1 MIALHPNLDSRQS
14 DPIQV
19 WLTSPPSLVD
29 LIQYA
34 ILYRSL
40 GWNVLPVA
48 GKKVAVAWRGWQCK
62 RVPKR
67 LLIRLL
73 ERKGVTGLAVL
84 CGWISGWPGR
94 KLCVRDFDTVE
105 AYQRWAEQHPSLAVV
120 LPTVRTRR
128 GYHVYCWSPFELNL
142 KFSDGEL
149 KASSKTYVL
158 LPPSVHPEGEVY
170 TWVIPFPINPEGMPV
185 LDPREAGL
193 IPSDTKAFVDPT
205 PVGGVTQAVLKSM
218 EVFGRAS
225 ASGLGESVRVR
236 GSVQGESDGDE
247 PSVFGSGVW
256 DAIETSQ
263 PSGPGERNV
272 KLFELARQLKGLPH
286 LADSTPADLEPY
298 VWAWWVR
305 ALSVIRTRDWRTSWA
320 EFLTA
325 WNRVAFPAGEGPARR
340 LMEAA
345 AAGPEPI
352 EAAGFPDPAVRRL
365 IAVCQALQD
374 AANRYGGDHFFLSCR
389 SAAAVCGFSGLN
401 GYRTASRWLRRLV
414 EDGLLELV
422 ERGIPG
428 LSHGKASC
436 YRVRPCTRDRTEGD
450 KRCQSRSG

>member
-1 MIALHPNLDSRQS
+1 MIALHPAAESRQA

-34 ILYRSL
+34 LLYRSL

-48 GKKVAVAWRGWQCK
+48 GKKVAVAWRVWQCK

-94 KLCVRDFDTVE
+94 KLCVRDFDTIE

-170 TWVIPFPINPEGMPV
+170 TWEIPFPINPEGMPV

-193 IPSDTKAFVDPT
+193 IPLDTDAFVDPT
-205 PVGGVTQAVLKSM
+205 PVGGVTQAVLESM
-218 EVFGRAS
+218 EVSCGAS
-225 ASGLGESVRVR
+225 ASGVGESVRVR
-236 GSVQGESDGDE
+236 GSVRGESEGDE

-256 DAIETSQ
+256 DAIEASQ
-263 PSGPGERNV
+263 PAGRGERNT
-272 KLFELARQLKGLPH
+272 KIFDLARRLRALPH
-286 LADSTPADLEPY
+286 LADAEAAGLERY
-298 VWAWWVR
+298 VRAWWGR
-305 ALSVIRTRDWRTSWA
+305 ALSVIRTRDWRTTWTD
-320 EFLTA
+320 FRNA
-325 WNRVAFPAGEGPARR
+325 WGKVAYPAGEGPVRQ
-340 LMEAA
+340 LMFAA
-345 AAGPEPI
+345 AAGS
-352 EAAGFPDPAVRRL
+352 PDPPARL
-365 IAVCQALQD
+365 LAVCQALQK
-374 AANRYGGDHFFLSCR
+374 AAGQCGAKYFFLSCR
-389 SAAAVCGFSGLN
+389 TAAAVCGFQGGN
-401 GYRTASRWLRRLV
+401 GYVTANRWLNRFV
-414 EDGLLELV
+414 ERGLLVLV
-422 ERGIPG
+422 ERGAVGIT
-428 LSHGKASC
+428 SRKASC
-436 YRVRPCTRDRTEGD
+436 YRIR
-450 KRCQSRSG
+450 